1 MADLHEFPLVREHV
15 EFLINTARKQARDD
29 VGHDPEGAVASL
41 NLAIVELQAEVADL
55 TTEYG
60 L

>member
-15 EFLINTARKQARDD
+15 EFLINNARKQARDD
-29 VGHDPEGAVASL
+29 VGHDPEGAVAGLSL
-41 NLAIVELQAEVADL
+41 AVAELTAEITDL
-55 TTEYG
+55 ETEYG